1 MVKARMI
8 HFLVVLS
15 LFLIYPRQTYRCW
28 DSDSGSSQGLVDGEG
43 EDEVLSLYLSLPPK
57 LSLGGLDDGDSVIVP
72 LDGGHGDR
80 PSQVLGVVAG
90 GNKDDPLHSGN
101 VSVYISPTPVV
112 LRQP

>member
-1 MVKARMI
+1 MYRKDTVIVPSSAWLLVPARMI
-8 HFLVVLS
+8 HFLV
-15 LFLIYPRQTYRCW
+15 
-28 DSDSGSSQGLVDGEG
+28 
-43 EDEVLSLYLSLPPK
+43 VLSLYLSLPPK